1 MDYERLL
8 QLLDIESPEEFE
20 YFDHLADLME
30 LEEDVDYD
38 GFYQLLSQ
46 VTSETMLDL
55 LKNYFT
61 DITEHMPDSTV
72 EIHTLMDE
80 IKKSLLGLARQI
92 DEEEGRRPFVDEL
105 YRFRNWYALEGE
117 VLVKNMDTGE
127 RSRVSVSEA
136 IATSR
141 MEALGGDTYD
151 YDFEDCLNYE
161 PEEYSMTINE
171 AMSAAYG
178 DEYDGGGADAL
189 ELADNDDPDQSLV
202 DGLVDLDN
210 PMMDDDTSYLN

>member
-1 MDYERLL
+1 MNRIMD
-8 QLLDIESPEEFE
+8 F
-20 YFDHLADLME
+20 
-30 LEEDVDYD
+30 V
-38 GFYQLLSQ
+38 
-46 VTSETMLDL
+46 
-55 LKNYFT
+55 
-61 DITEHMPDSTV
+61 
-72 EIHTLMDE
+72 
-80 IKKSLLGLARQI
+80 LARQI
-92 DEEEGRRPFVDEL
+92 DEEEGRRPFIDEL
-105 YRFRNWYALEGE
+105 YRSRNWCALEGE

-178 DEYDGGGADAL
+178 DDYDGGGADAL
-189 ELADNDDPDQSLV
+189 ELADSDPDQNLV

>member
-1 MDYERLL
+1 
-8 QLLDIESPEEFE
+8 
-20 YFDHLADLME
+20 
-30 LEEDVDYD
+30 
-38 GFYQLLSQ
+38 
-46 VTSETMLDL
+46 
-55 LKNYFT
+55 
-61 DITEHMPDSTV
+61 
-72 EIHTLMDE
+72 
-80 IKKSLLGLARQI
+80 
-92 DEEEGRRPFVDEL
+92 
-105 YRFRNWYALEGE
+105 
-117 VLVKNMDTGE
+117 
-127 RSRVSVSEA
+127 
-136 IATSR
+136 

-189 ELADNDDPDQSLV
+189 ELADSDDPDQSLV

>member
-1 MDYERLL
+1 MNRIMD
-8 QLLDIESPEEFE
+8 F
-20 YFDHLADLME
+20 
-30 LEEDVDYD
+30 V
-38 GFYQLLSQ
+38 
-46 VTSETMLDL
+46 
-55 LKNYFT
+55 
-61 DITEHMPDSTV
+61 
-72 EIHTLMDE
+72 
-80 IKKSLLGLARQI
+80 LARQI
-92 DEEEGRRPFVDEL
+92 DEEEGRRPFIDEL

-189 ELADNDDPDQSLV
+189 ELADSDSDQNLV